1 MERLGI
7 DRSLLDRAKGFFGLE
22 ESKMKLT
29 KEQLKQIIKEELE
42 AVLSEDEIEEGQP
55 VRRAPKMITMDQY
68 RKMSPEEQKMINPE
82 DVLGYVGPDGED
94 AYGNKPP
101 PSRR

>member
-1 MERLGI
+1 M
-7 DRSLLDRAKGFFGLE
+7 SKKNLLN
-22 ESKMKLT
+22 ESTIRKFMKLASI
-29 KEQLKQIIKEELE
+29 EPLASDFLGRLQESEEEL
-42 AVLSEDEIEEGQP
+42 EEGQP
-55 VRRAPKMITMDQY
+55 VRRAPKLITMDQY
-68 RKMSPEEQKMINPE
+68 RKMTPEEQEMINPE

>member
-1 MERLGI
+1 MR
-7 DRSLLDRAKGFFGLE
+7 
-22 ESKMKLT
+22 LT

-101 PSRR
+101 PPSGTFSKE

>member
-1 MERLGI
+1 
-7 DRSLLDRAKGFFGLE
+7 
-22 ESKMKLT
+22 MKLT

-42 AVLSEDEIEEGQP
+42 SVLSENEIEEGQP
-55 VRRAPKMITMDQY
+55 TRRAPKLITMDQY
-68 RKMSPEEQKMINPE
+68 RKMTPEEQEMINPE

>member
-1 MERLGI
+1 MPKVLISDSMSNVAQKIFEKNNI
-7 DRSLLDRAKGFFGLE
+7 
-22 ESKMKLT
+22 
-29 KEQLKQIIKEELE
+29 
-42 AVLSEDEIEEGQP
+42 AVDVKTGLSEDEIEEGQP